1 MYTPL
6 YVKTNYSFLTSLVRI
21 DDYINYALKYN
32 LKSISITDTNM
43 ISTMNFYKKCIKNNI
58 KPVIGLSTIYKDKVI
73 LIYAKNH
80 DGYKYLININLNKIV
95 NYKDLETNKDNII
108 IVLPYDSKDLY
119 DELKELNTYIGFSSS
134 KEMNELE
141 SITKRLVF
149 SNEVLYLDK
158 KDSDYYKYLIMLKDK
173 KNVMDDIKFSDNNNY
188 LNKYEEVINIAK
200 KEYIDNTNKISD
212 SINLEIDKKENLIP
226 IYDNKKNVD
235 SDTYLKELS
244 IKGLSIRLDNNV
256 TDIYKDRLLYEL
268 DVIKNMGYSDYFLI
282 VYDYVKYAK
291 KKNILVGPGRGSA
304 MGSLVAYSL
313 GIIDFDPIKYNLLF
327 ERFLNP
333 ERVSM
338 PDIDVDFPDA
348 HREEVIN
355 YVKEKYGEKKVAGI
369 IGVGT
374 YRAKAVLDD
383 VGKALKIDPDKI
395 ARLKRFITK
404 DDNKLKDI
412 YEHNKDFK
420 NIIDNDDRL
429 SLLYDVSLKLEDFPR
444 NTTTHAS
451 GILISKKD
459 LDEIIPLMYENDKLT
474 SSFEGIYLEDLGL
487 LKMDF
492 LGLAN
497 LTTIMNIIEDV
508 KSKENIDIDFA
519 NIPLDDKDTF
529 KMFNDVDTN
538 GIFQFDGAAGKAL
551 LSKIKVKSFD
561 DLVAIN
567 ALARPGPDSETYIYR
582 RNNNINIKYPNKE
595 IEEILGSTYGVLIYQ
610 EQIMLLARTM
620 AGFTMSEADNLRRA
634 MSKKKKEELVKWK
647 EKFINGSI
655 KNDYSKEYTEKMYND
670 ILPFA
675 EYGFNKSHAVAYA
688 GIAYKMAYLKAHF
701 SKYFYLNTLSRSI
714 GNDKDTNVI
723 IKEAKKRGI
732 EFLLP
737 DINKSTDEFVIED
750 DKVRFPLSNIKNIG
764 RDTAKEIVS
773 VREKGFTDI
782 YDAIVKLNKIKIN
795 RRVLENLIYSG
806 CFDSFGLNKKTIIEN
821 LDNILTYAY
830 VASGIDSDILEK
842 PSIEEKEE
850 YDSVTL
856 MNYEKE
862 LFGFYITH
870 HPVTLYKD
878 KLKVI
883 DINKVKDYFGRV
895 IDTLILVDKV
905 KTHKDKN
912 NNEMAFI
919 SGSDETGDIEYIC
932 FSKVFSTINEV
943 KKGDILLVRGRVEKK
958 ANYQILADIAKI
970 VNK

>member
-6 YVKTNYSFLTSLVRI
+6 YVKSNYSFLTSLVKI
-21 DDYINYALKYN
+21 DDYINYALKN
-32 LKSISITDTNM
+32 NMNTISITDINM

-58 KPVIGLSTIYKDKVI
+58 KPVIGLSSTYKDKTI
-73 LIYAKNH
+73 IIYAKNH
-80 DGYKYLININLNKIV
+80 DGYKYLININLNKVIK
-95 NYKDLETNKDNII
+95 YEDLLNNEDNII
-108 IVLPYDSKDLY
+108 IVIPYESKELY
-119 DELKELNTYIGFSSS
+119 EELKELNIYIGFSSS

-141 SITKRLVF
+141 KITKRLVF
-149 SNEVLYLDK
+149 FNEVLYINK

-188 LNKYEEVINIAK
+188 LMKYEEVVNISK
-200 KEYIDNTNKISD
+200 KEYIDNTVKIANE
-212 SINLEIDKKENLIP
+212 INLDIDNHENLIP
-226 IYDNKKNVD
+226 VYDNKKNVD

-268 DVIKNMGYSDYFLI
+268 DVIKKMGYSDYFLI

-333 ERVSM
+333 ERVTM
-338 PDIDVDFPDA
+338 PDIDVDFPDTY
-348 HREEVIN
+348 REDVIN
-355 YVKEKYGEKKVAGI
+355 YVREKYGEKKVAGI

-383 VGKALKIDPDKI
+383 VSKILKIDQDKVS
-395 ARLKRFITK
+395 RLKRYITK
-404 DDNKLKDI
+404 DDNKLTDI
-412 YEHNKDFK
+412 YEHNSEFK
-420 NIIDNDDRL
+420 NIIDNDERL
-429 SLLYDVSLKLEDFPR
+429 TLLYDVSTKLEGFPR

-451 GILISKKD
+451 GILISKKN
-459 LDEIIPLMYENDKLT
+459 LEEIIPLMYENDKLT

-492 LGLAN
+492 LGIAN
-497 LTTIMNIIEDV
+497 LTTIMNVIDDV
-508 KSKENIDIDFA
+508 KEKEGIVIDFA
-519 NIPLDDKDTF
+519 NIPLDDSDTF
-529 KMFNDVDTN
+529 KLFNEVDTN

-567 ALARPGPDSETYIYR
+567 ALARPGPDSETYIMR
-582 RNNNINIKYPNKE
+582 RNNNTNIKYVNKE
-595 IEEILGSTYGVLIYQ
+595 IEDILGSTYGVLIYQ
-610 EQIMLLARTM
+610 EQIMLLARCMANFTM
-620 AGFTMSEADNLRRA
+620 AEADNLRRA

-647 EKFINGSI
+647 EKFIEGSLKNGYD
-655 KNDYSKEYTEKMYND
+655 KDYIEKTYND

-675 EYGFNKSHAVAYA
+675 SYGFNKSHAVAYA
-688 GIAYKMAYLKAHF
+688 GIAYKMAYLKAHYP
-701 SKYFYLNTLSRSI
+701 KYFYLNTLSRSI
-714 GNDKDTNVI
+714 GNDKDTNMI

-732 EFLLP
+732 NFLLP
-737 DINKSTDEFVIED
+737 DINKSTDEFIIED
-750 DKVRFPLSNIKNIG
+750 DSIRFSLSNIKNIG
-764 RDTAKEIVS
+764 RDTAKEIVTI
-773 VREKGFTDI
+773 RDKGFTDL

-795 RRVLENLIYSG
+795 RRVLENLIYAG
-806 CFDSFGLNKKTIIEN
+806 CFDSFGYTRRTIIDN

-830 VASGIDSDILEK
+830 VASGIESDILEK

-850 YDSVTL
+850 FDKVTL
-856 MNYEKE
+856 MNNEKD

-883 DINKVKDYFGRV
+883 DLNQLKDYFGTV
-895 IDTLILVDKV
+895 IDTLILVDKI

-919 SGSDETGDIEYIC
+919 SGSDETGDIEYIF
-932 FSKVFSTINEV
+932 FSSVFSTIKEV

-958 ANYQILADIAKI
+958 ANYQIIADKAKI